1 MTKLKSKINRFFY
14 NNQDKGL
21 RNLMLYIAIGNALVY
36 LLYVVKPSDPLFYR
50 LLVFD
55 RDAILH
61 GQVWRLFTYPL
72 VYMMEAGPIWGA
84 IGLFFYY
91 WCGTVLEQYWGTLRF
106 NAYYLAGILL
116 TDIAALILRAYADA
130 YYVNLSLFLAVATLL
145 PDQQIRIW
153 FVIPVKM
160 KWLAWIDLGLTLFA
174 VIAGIVTMI
183 GALSEGV
190 VYLGWLL
197 PLVPVGVWLLFFG
210 KQAANILPDFIRYHP
225 KHKSWKRAVKQGRI
239 YEVPNKQGQAR
250 FRCTVCGRTE
260 LTDPGLEFRYCS
272 KCAGY
277 RCYCEDHIN
286 HHTHITE

>member
-14 NNQDKGL
+14 NNQNKGV

-36 LLYVVKPSDPLFYR
+36 LVCLLLRDDPRLYDA
-50 LLVFD
+50 LVFNRAD
-55 RDAILH
+55 ILH

-72 VYMMEAGPIWGA
+72 VYMASMGTTGIIWGA

-91 WCGTVLEQYWGTLRF
+91 WCGNVLEQYWGVLRF

-116 TDIAALILRAYADA
+116 TDIAALILGAVADS

-160 KWLAWIDLGLTLFA
+160 KWLAWIDLGLTLIG
-174 VIAGIVTMI
+174 VIGGIILMI
-183 GALSEGV
+183 ELLGEGM

-197 PLVPVGVWLLFFG
+197 PLAPGARRRLAPLLREADGQRPAGLPPLPPQAQELEAGRQAGPDLRGPQQAGPGPVPL
-210 KQAANILPDFIRYHP
+210 
-225 KHKSWKRAVKQGRI
+225 
-239 YEVPNKQGQAR
+239 
-250 FRCTVCGRTE
+250 
-260 LTDPGLEFRYCS
+260 
-272 KCAGY
+272 Y
-277 RCYCEDHIN
+277 RLRPHGAD
-286 HHTHITE
+286 